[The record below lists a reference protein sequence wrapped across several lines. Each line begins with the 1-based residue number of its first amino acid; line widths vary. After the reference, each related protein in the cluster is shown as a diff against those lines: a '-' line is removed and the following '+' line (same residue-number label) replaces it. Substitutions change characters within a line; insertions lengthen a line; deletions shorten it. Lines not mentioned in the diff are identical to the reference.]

1 MRRASFAPTSTLT
14 SALVVLLLSLPGA
27 AQDAAPSLTDQQIEL
42 FLKKGKIVKTRG
54 AGKGVTDS
62 VRATVTDG
70 TLTHDVHIQ
79 TVDERKS
86 EFRTKQGL
94 ERDFRDTWE
103 YNVAAYRLD
112 RLLDL
117 RIVPVSVERNF
128 NGRRG
133 AFTWWVDDFL
143 MDEGERL
150 KKDVQPPDLACWNQQ
165 VRVLRV
171 FDQLIANTDRNLGNL
186 LITKNWRLWAID
198 HTRAFRR
205 GNEPAS
211 FGSLTQVDRTML
223 EKMKGLTREILK
235 KELGGYIGSPEIG
248 ALLARRDAIVK
259 LFESRGEVVLYDR
272 QPPEQGCKP

>member
-1 MRRASFAPTSTLT
+1 MRRVSLPLTAS
-14 SALVVLLLSLPGA
+14 LVVLLLSLPYA
-27 AQDAAPSLTDQQIEL
+27 AQSPLPALTDQQIEV
-42 FLKKGKIVKTRG
+42 FLKKAKIVKTRG
-54 AGKGVTDS
+54 AGKGITDS
-62 VRATVTDG
+62 VRATASDG

-79 TVDERKS
+79 TIDERKS

-94 ERDFRDTWE
+94 ERDFRDSWE

-128 NGRRG
+128 NGKPA
-133 AFTWWVDDFL
+133 AFTWWVDDVL

-150 KKDVQPPDLACWNQQ
+150 KKEVKPPDLACWNQQ

-186 LITKNWRLWAID
+186 LITNGWRLWAID

-205 GNEPAS
+205 NTEPAS
-211 FGSLTQVDRTML
+211 LGNLTQVDRTML
-223 EKMKGLTREILK
+223 QKMKGLTREALK
-235 KELGGYIGSPEIG
+235 KELGGFIGSPEIG

-259 LFESRGEVVLYDR
+259 LFEGRGEVVLYDR
-272 QPPEQGCKP
+272 QPPEEGCK

>member
-1 MRRASFAPTSTLT
+1 MRRASFALT
-14 SALVVLLLSLPGA
+14 SALTASFVVLLWSLPYA
-27 AQDAAPSLTDQQIEL
+27 AQDTAPLTDQQIEL
-42 FLKKGKIVKTRG
+42 FLKKGKVVKTRG
-54 AGKGVTDS
+54 AGKGITDS
-62 VRATVTDG
+62 VRATVSDG

-79 TVDERKS
+79 VIDERKS

-94 ERDFRDTWE
+94 ERDFRDSWE
-103 YNVAAYRLD
+103 YNIAAYRLD

-117 RIVPVSVERNF
+117 RIVPVSVQRNY
-128 NGRRG
+128 NGRPA
-133 AFTWWVDDFL
+133 AFTWWVDDVL

-150 KKDVQPPDLACWNQQ
+150 KKDVKPPDLTCWNQQ

-186 LITKNWRLWAID
+186 LITTNWRLWGID

-205 GNEPAS
+205 GSEPAS
-211 FGSLTQVDRTML
+211 LGNLTQVDRTML
-223 EKMKGLTREILK
+223 KKMKELTRDTLK
-235 KELGGYIGSPEIG
+235 KELGGYIGSPEIS

-272 QPPEQGCKP
+272 QPPEQGCKA

>member
-1 MRRASFAPTSTLT
+1 MRRVSLPLTAS
-14 SALVVLLLSLPGA
+14 LVVLLLSLPYA
-27 AQDAAPSLTDQQIEL
+27 AQSPLPALTDQQIEVL
-42 FLKKGKIVKTRG
+42 LKKAKIVKTRG
-54 AGKGVTDS
+54 AGKGITDS
-62 VRATVTDG
+62 VRATASDG

-79 TVDERKS
+79 TIDERKS

-94 ERDFRDTWE
+94 ERDFRDSWE

-128 NGRRG
+128 NGKP
-133 AFTWWVDDFL
+133 AAYTWWVDDVL

-150 KKDVQPPDLACWNQQ
+150 KKEVKPPDLACWNQQ

-171 FDQLIANTDRNLGNL
+171 FDQLIANSDRNLGNL
-186 LITKNWRLWAID
+186 LITNGWRLWAID

-205 GNEPAS
+205 NTEPAS
-211 FGSLTQVDRTML
+211 LGNLTQVDRTML
-223 EKMKGLTREILK
+223 QKMKGLTREELK

-248 ALLARRDAIVK
+248 ALLSRRDAIVK
-259 LFESRGEVVLYDR
+259 LFEGRGEVVLYDR
-272 QPPEQGCKP
+272 QPPEQGCKQ

>member
-1 MRRASFAPTSTLT
+1 MRRTSFALT
-14 SALVVLLLSLPGA
+14 ASIVALCLSLPQA
-27 AQDAAPSLTDQQIEL
+27 AKDSSLLTDQQIEL
-42 FLKKGKIVKTRG
+42 FLQKAKVVKTRG

-62 VRATVTDG
+62 VRATLSDG
-70 TLTHDVHIQ
+70 TVTHDAHVQII
-79 TVDERKS
+79 DERKS

-94 ERDFRDTWE
+94 ERDFRDSWE
-103 YNVAAYRLD
+103 FNIAAYRLD

-128 NGRRG
+128 NGRTG
-133 AFTWWVDDFL
+133 AFTWWVDDVL

-150 KKDVQPPDLACWNQQ
+150 KKDVAPPDLACWNQQ

-186 LITKNWRLWAID
+186 LITKTWRLWAID

-205 GNEPAS
+205 NSEPAS
-211 FGSLTQVDRTML
+211 LGNLTQVDRTFL
-223 EKMKGLTREILK
+223 EKMKGLTREMLK
-235 KELGGYIGSPEIG
+235 KELGGYVGSPEIA

-259 LFESRGEVVLYDR
+259 LFESRGDVVLYDR
-272 QPPEQGCKP
+272 QPPEVGCQP

>member
-1 MRRASFAPTSTLT
+1 MRRASFALT
-14 SALVVLLLSLPGA
+14 SALTGLLVVLLLSVPRA
-27 AQDAAPSLTDQQIEL
+27 AQDSPPALTDQQIEL
-42 FLKKGKIVKTRG
+42 FLKKGKVVKTRG

-62 VRATVTDG
+62 VRATLSDG

-94 ERDFRDTWE
+94 ERDFRDSWE
-103 YNVAAYRLD
+103 YNIAAYRLD

-128 NGRRG
+128 NGRPG
-133 AFTWWVDDFL
+133 AFSWWVDDVL

-150 KKDVQPPDLACWNQQ
+150 KKDVKPPDLSCWNQQ

-205 GNEPAS
+205 GSEPAS

-223 EKMKGLTREILK
+223 EKLKGLTREMLK
-235 KELGGYIGSPEIG
+235 KELGGYIGSPEIN

-272 QPPEQGCKP
+272 QPPEQGCRP